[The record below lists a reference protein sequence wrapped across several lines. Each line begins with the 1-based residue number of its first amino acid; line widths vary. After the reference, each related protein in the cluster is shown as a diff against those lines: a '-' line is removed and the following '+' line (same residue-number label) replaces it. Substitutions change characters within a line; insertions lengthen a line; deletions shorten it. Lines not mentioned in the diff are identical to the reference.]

1 MSNEEIVFNVGD
13 TVVIES
19 DSLSGRKNYCVGK
32 VVRITPKKGE
42 IIVKRGNIEYRFE
55 RTGRLHDYRGG
66 SRIMPAT
73 EENCQKVRD
82 ENVINRCYKWF
93 QSSDNPRLSA
103 DKARRIIAILAEGE
117 TT

>member
-1 MSNEEIVFNVGD
+1 MGNEEIIFNVGD

-19 DSLSGRKNYCVGK
+19 DSLSGRKNYSVGK

-42 IIVKRGNIEYRFE
+42 IVVKRGSVEYRFE
-55 RTGRLHDYRGG
+55 RTGRLYHYCG
-66 SRIMPAT
+66 STRIMPAT

-82 ENVINRCYKWF
+82 EKDINRCYKWF

-103 DKARRIIAILAEGE
+103 DKARRIIAILVEGE